1 MGSLLDNLKGG
12 RTSKP
17 KGRGGSRGKSQGGSS
32 MLGKSRYVAKPKKVI
47 SRPGKGKPGKG
58 KP

>member
-17 KGRGGSRGKSQGGSS
+17 KGRGGSRGKSKGGSS
-32 MLGKSRYVAKPKKVI
+32 MMGKSRYVAKPKKV
-47 SRPGKGKPGKG
+47 SKGGGKGKPGK

>member
-17 KGRGGSRGKSQGGSS
+17 KGRGGSRGKSKGSS
-32 MLGKSRYVAKPKKVI
+32 SMMGKSRYVAQPKKVGA
-47 SRPGKGKPGKG
+47 SKPGKKPG
-58 KP
+58 KKP

>member
-17 KGRGGSRGKSQGGSS
+17 KGRGGSRGKSKGSS
-32 MLGKSRYVAKPKKVI
+32 SMMGKSRYVAKPKKAVKPP
-47 SRPGKGKPGKG
+47 SKPGK